1 MAITDLAFQFAKE
14 VSTQLITI
22 ASALIG
28 LSVTFIKDFTPSGQ
42 SWLRT
47 SWLFYILSILFGVV
61 TLMTL
66 TGTLETLAA
75 SNTTFVLFRFS
86 TKLTAGIQIIT
97 FFMATICLVT
107 FGWKHNLQKQ
117 PPAVASPDPG
127 AAIIDLPSK
136 SAETAPTATP
146 PTSGPTP
153 GA

>member
-47 SWLFYILSILFGVV
+47 SWLLYIFSILFGVIA
-61 TLMTL
+61 LMTL

-75 SNTTFVLFRFS
+75 SKKTFELFPQS
-86 TKLTAGIQIIT
+86 TKLTAGAQIIT
-97 FFMATICLVT
+97 FFAATI
-107 FGWKHNLQKQ
+107 
-117 PPAVASPDPG
+117 
-127 AAIIDLPSK
+127 
-136 SAETAPTATP
+136 
-146 PTSGPTP
+146 
-153 GA
+153 